1 MDPIFRVRG
10 HVHKETR
17 LTAHA
22 HLTARPVGCMVNA
35 YLHEASMRITRP
47 LPWLLFIAG
56 IVGAPAGAQKPLPA
70 WQQAE
75 SAIRADY
82 AKREADAKILEIV
95 QGERAVFPFW
105 TAYEAN
111 VSVERSGRR
120 RDKERV
126 GVAYWL
132 VKGSWELDGVA
143 LLGRRD
149 LADIAPPPQD
159 EAQKL
164 LNAAWAADKCEGYDI
179 TAVKLEGGDPRFQRE
194 TVSDAARAKRS
205 FVYAVD
211 VQATG
216 NGKSRMSERG
226 TRYSNRTQNLLTWN
240 AESKSW
246 SVDPRQVRCTGW
258 VKEAG
263 ASQPAPVPTAIA
275 GIASSDPPA
284 DADVI
289 KVFTQ
294 AWSVL
299 RPDFTV
305 SSITVKSKDPHQYQ
319 DRRWINYKLSIIAT
333 GTDQGSKSMAGK
345 KYLCEPD
352 DFSSVLKWDAEAK
365 QWKVDEKMVKNFNE
379 SSCSAK

>member
-1 MDPIFRVRG
+1 
-10 HVHKETR
+10 
-17 LTAHA
+17 
-22 HLTARPVGCMVNA
+22 
-35 YLHEASMRITRP
+35 MRITRP
-47 LPWLLFIAG
+47 LPWLLFIVASA
-56 IVGAPAGAQKPLPA
+56 VTSPAAAQQGPPG
-70 WQQAE
+70 WPQAE
-75 SAIRADY
+75 RAIRADY
-82 AKREADAKILEIV
+82 GKREADTKILEIA

-105 TAYEAN
+105 VAYEAN

-126 GVAYWL
+126 GVTYWL
-132 VKGSWELDGVA
+132 VKGSWELDGVE

-149 LADIAPPPQD
+149 LADIAPPPQE
-159 EAQKL
+159 EAQRL
-164 LNAAWAADKCEGYDI
+164 LNAAWAPDKCEGYDI

-194 TVSDAARAKRS
+194 AVSDPVKAKRS

-226 TRYSNRTQNLLTWN
+226 MRYSNRTQNLLTWDP
-240 AESKSW
+240 STKSW
-246 SVDPRQVRCTGW
+246 SVDPRQVRCAGW
-258 VKEAG
+258 TKLEG
-263 ASQPAPVPTAIA
+263 ASQPVTAATAIA
-275 GIASSDPPA
+275 GLPSSDTPS

-305 SSITVKSKDPHQYQ
+305 SSITVKGKEPHQYQ
-319 DRRWINYKLSIIAT
+319 DRRWITYKLSIIAT
-333 GTDQGSKSMAGK
+333 GTDQGSKSMAGR

-365 QWKVDEKMVKNFNE
+365 LWKVDEKMVKNFNE
-379 SSCSAK
+379 SSCTAK